1 MPVNAHDAVFEA
13 LSDPTRRRLLALI
26 AERGR
31 ATPTELARQLPVTR
45 QAVSKHLAAL
55 AAAGLIAAEREGRE
69 VRYRPTPAPLSDAV
83 EWMAVVGAQ
92 WDARLEALRRSLER
106 GGGGG

>member
-13 LSDPTRRRLLALI
+13 LSDPTHGLLAPV

-69 VRYRPTPAPLSDAV
+69 VRYRPPAPLSMRSSGWRWSARNGTPA
-83 EWMAVVGAQ
+83 WRPCGGA
-92 WDARLEALRRSLER
+92 WAARRRR
-106 GGGGG
+106 G